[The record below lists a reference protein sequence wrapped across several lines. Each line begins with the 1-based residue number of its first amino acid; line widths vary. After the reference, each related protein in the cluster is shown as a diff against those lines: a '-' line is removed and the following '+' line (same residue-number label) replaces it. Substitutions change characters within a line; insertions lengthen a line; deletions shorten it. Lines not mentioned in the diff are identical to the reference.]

1 MGGRQFSIR
10 PLRLSEILDEGLEL
24 CKQTFFRVLPFQ
36 LIVYLPSTILFAY
49 LFMLLGDGITEQIV
63 NQNPEAIVK
72 LAIQAGSL
80 LVIMTLV
87 QILFGTIAAVT
98 IIRGMERCYRG
109 IQTSVGELAAWAVK
123 SSGRAIALGLLLS
136 ILFFGAMFLP
146 ALVLVAPAAYWA
158 FSSGGSTAPLVMAVL
173 GGLLSISVIIILAT
187 YLAVRYGLAG
197 ASLAVEDA
205 SAIEAMRRSAIL
217 VKGAYGRA
225 LGLLVVI
232 FAIQFLIGGVLSA
245 FVPTPSFTGV
255 DPDELRQ
262 LVPMFVRSQ
271 ILGTIVGQIAG
282 MFTGIYASACWLLF
296 YFTMRCEK
304 EGFDLEHQLDAQG
317 LVDE

>member
-1 MGGRQFSIR
+1 MGDHQFSIR

-49 LFMLLGDGITEQIV
+49 LFMLLGDGITEQII
-63 NQNPEAIVK
+63 NEDSEAIVK
-72 LAIQAGSL
+72 LAIQAGGL
-80 LVIMTLV
+80 LVVMTLV
-87 QILFGTIAAVT
+87 QILLGTIAAVT

-109 IQTSVGELAAWAVK
+109 IATTVGELTTWAIK
-123 SSGRAIALGLLLS
+123 ASPRALILGVLLS
-136 ILFFGAMFLP
+136 LLFFAAICLP
-146 ALVLVAPAAYWA
+146 ALILIAPGAYLVV
-158 FSSGGSTAPLVMAVL
+158 SSGGGTGSIVMAVL
-173 GGLLSISVIIILAT
+173 GGLLSISVIVCLSV

-205 SAIEAMRRSAIL
+205 SATEAMRRSAVL
-217 VKGAYGRA
+217 VKGGYGRA
-225 LGLLVVI
+225 LGLLMVL

-255 DPDELRQ
+255 DPDEIRQ
-262 LVPMFVRSQ
+262 LVPQFVRSQ
-271 ILGTIVGQIAG
+271 ILGTIVGQVAG
-282 MFTGIYASACWLLF
+282 MFTGIYAAACWLLF

-317 LVDE
+317 LVNE